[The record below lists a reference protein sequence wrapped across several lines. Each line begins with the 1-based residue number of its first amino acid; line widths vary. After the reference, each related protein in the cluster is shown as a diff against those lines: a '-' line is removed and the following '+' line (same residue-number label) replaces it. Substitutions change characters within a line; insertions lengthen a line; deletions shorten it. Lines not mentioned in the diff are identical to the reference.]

1 MTPIFFQALIFISC
15 IIGYGAVVTID
26 TAGIFWILKKRS
38 MDFVYSM
45 TGITQ
50 PLIWLGWSG
59 IVVGLLGTLS
69 FSPLTPIITYQFILL
84 GILGLNGIY
93 LQNIKKKLNLTDRNQ
108 KIPIFSIFLATLIS
122 QTCWLTFL
130 TLEFVKTCVFL

>member
-15 IIGYGAVVTID
+15 IIGYGAVVVID
-26 TAGIFWILKKRS
+26 TAGLFWILKKRS

-50 PLIWLGWSG
+50 PLIWIGWIGITGGMLGS
-59 IVVGLLGTLS
+59 LAFT
-69 FSPLTPIITYQFILL
+69 PLTPLVTYQLILL

-93 LQNIKKKLNLTDRNQ
+93 LQTTKKKLNLTNPNQ
-108 KIPIFSIFLATLIS
+108 KLPMFSIFLATLIS
-122 QTCWLTFL
+122 QTSWI
-130 TLEFVKTCVFL
+130 TLLILQFIQTL

>member
-1 MTPIFFQALIFISC
+1 MMLIFFHALIFISC

-26 TAGIFWILKKRS
+26 TAGLFWIFKKRS

-50 PLIWLGWSG
+50 PLIWLGWGG
-59 IVVGLLGTLS
+59 IVVGIVGTLS
-69 FSPLTPIITYQFILL
+69 FSPLTPIIIYQFILL

-93 LQNIKKKLNLTDRNQ
+93 LQTIKKKLNLTDRNQ
-108 KIPIFSIFLATLIS
+108 KIPVFSIFFATLIS

>member
-1 MTPIFFQALIFISC
+1 MTPLLFQALIFISC
-15 IIGYGAVVTID
+15 IVGYGAVVTID

-59 IVVGLLGTLS
+59 IVVGLLGSLS
-69 FSPLTPIITYQFILL
+69 FSPLTPLVMYQLILL

-93 LQNIKKKLNLTDRNQ
+93 LQVTKKKLNLTDPTQ
-108 KIPIFSIFLATLIS
+108 KLPIFSIFLATFIS
-122 QTCWLTFL
+122 QTCWLSFL
-130 TLEFVKTCVFL
+130 VLQFIHTI

>member
-1 MTPIFFQALIFISC
+1 MTPLLFQALIFISC

-59 IVVGLLGTLS
+59 IVVSLLGTLS
-69 FSPLTPIITYQFILL
+69 FSPLTPLITHQFILL

-93 LQNIKKKLNLTDRNQ
+93 LQVTKKKLNLTDRNQ
-108 KIPIFSIFLATLIS
+108 KLPIFSIFLATLIS
-122 QTCWLTFL
+122 QTSWLTFL
-130 TLEFVKTCVFL
+130 TLEFIKTCVFL

>member
-1 MTPIFFQALIFISC
+1 MTPLLFQALIFISC

-26 TAGIFWILKKRS
+26 TAGLFWLFKKRS

-69 FSPLTPIITYQFILL
+69 FTPLTPLITYQLILL
-84 GILGLNGIY
+84 GILGLNGIF
-93 LQNIKKKLNLTDRNQ
+93 LQITKKKLNLTNPNQ
-108 KIPIFSIFLATLIS
+108 KLPLFSMFLATFIS
-122 QTCWLTFL
+122 QTSWITFL
-130 TLEFVKTCVFL
+130 LLQFTSTP

>member
-15 IIGYGAVVTID
+15 IIGYGAVVAID
-26 TAGIFWILKKRS
+26 TAGLFWILKKRS

-50 PLIWLGWSG
+50 PLIWIGWIGITGGMLGS
-59 IVVGLLGTLS
+59 LAFT
-69 FSPLTPIITYQFILL
+69 PLTPLITYQFILL

-93 LQNIKKKLNLTDRNQ
+93 LQTTKKKLNLTNPNQ
-108 KIPIFSIFLATLIS
+108 KLPIFSIFLATLIS
-122 QTCWLTFL
+122 QTSWI
-130 TLEFVKTCVFL
+130 TLLILQFIRTL